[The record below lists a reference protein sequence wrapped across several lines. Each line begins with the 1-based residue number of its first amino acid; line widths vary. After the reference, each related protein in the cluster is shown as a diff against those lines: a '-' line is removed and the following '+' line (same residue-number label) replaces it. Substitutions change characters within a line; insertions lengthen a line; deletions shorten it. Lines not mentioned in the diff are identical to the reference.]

1 MKYEMMMILK
11 PMLPEDIRNNL
22 LDKIEDMLK
31 KIKGNVISKDVW
43 GKRHLAYPIK
53 SQEEG
58 YYIVYELEMPE
69 EKAPEFQHELKF
81 MNDILRFLFI
91 KQDKV

>member
-1 MKYEMMMILK
+1 MKYEMMVILK

-22 LDKIEDMLK
+22 LDKIEGMVTSM
-31 KIKGNVISKDVW
+31 KGSILNKDVW

-53 SQEEG
+53 SQDEG
-58 YYIVYELEMPE
+58 YYIVFDIDLPE
-69 EKAPEFQHELKF
+69 SKSVEFQHELKF

-91 KQDKV
+91 KKDKV